1 MQIAMIAV
9 EETEG
14 DRPDLTQD
22 SEQESLPSEGHALE
36 DARALFTP
44 ESEDITTI
52 IRSCLKEV
60 RKCNSRHA
68 IKNLCKLTAVSEYIQ
83 LRARYKKHNACKRPC
98 LTASVA
104 IARSMG
110 KGPYFARQ
118 IRQLELYLKRY
129 QHLPPPKKFTKLAHH
144 TLLDNECILHDVRA
158 YLAAQAL
165 GTVTPRTMSQHVN
178 DVILP
183 ALQIKGAISESTAQ
197 RWLRFKLGYQCK
209 ESKKGLY
216 VDGHER
222 PDVIKERNDCIE
234 QITNKYER

>member
-1 MQIAMIAV
+1 MIAA

-36 DARALFTP
+36 DARALFTL
-44 ESEDITTI
+44 ESGDISAI

-60 RKCNSRHA
+60 KKCNSRHA
-68 IKNLCKLTAVSEYIQ
+68 IKNLCKLTAVSEYVQ

-98 LTASVA
+98 LAASVA

-129 QHLPPPKKFTKLAHH
+129 QHLPPPKKFTKHAHH

-165 GTVTPRTMSQHVN
+165 GTVTPRAMSQHIN
-178 DVILP
+178 EVILP
-183 ALQIKGAISESTAQ
+183 ALRIEGAISESTAQ

-222 PDVIKERNDCIE
+222 PDVIKERSDFIE
-234 QITNKYER
+234 QISNKYER

>member
-1 MQIAMIAV
+1 MIAA

-22 SEQESLPSEGHALE
+22 SEQESLLLEGHALE
-36 DARALFTP
+36 DVRALFTQ
-44 ESEDITTI
+44 ESEDITAI

-60 RKCNSRHA
+60 KKCNSKHA
-68 IKNLCKLTAVSEYIQ
+68 IKNLCKLTAVSEYVQ
-83 LRARYKKHNACKRPC
+83 LRARYKKHNPCKRPC
-98 LTASVA
+98 LAASIAV
-104 IARSMG
+104 ARSMG

-129 QHLPPPKKFTKLAHH
+129 QHLPPPTKFTKHAHH

-165 GTVTPRTMSQHVN
+165 GTVTPRAMSQHIN
-178 DVILP
+178 EVILP
-183 ALQIKGAISESTAQ
+183 ALRIEGTILESTAQ

-222 PDVIKERNDCIE
+222 PDVIKERNDFIE
-234 QITNKYER
+234 QISNKYEQ